1 MKYVC
6 LLLLI
11 AGGYVFANPADSD
24 KYKDDFKFKNVY
36 DSTAN
41 AELDIQNAIKAAKAE
56 NKRVLLM
63 FGANWCPWC
72 QRLHHL
78 IETNA
83 QVNRYLHEHYELV
96 LVDLGKRDRN
106 MQIDKRYGSPNKL
119 GIPAFVVLD
128 SNGKQ
133 IHTQETG
140 ALEYPKGSTKK
151 GHDPDKVMRFLRQW
165 ATK

>member
-1 MKYVC
+1 MKYIF
-6 LLLLI
+6 LLLLVME
-11 AGGYVFANPADSD
+11 GYVFANPAYSD

-41 AELDIQNAIKAAKAE
+41 AEQDIQNAIKAAKME

-78 IETNA
+78 IETNER
-83 QVNRYLHEHYELV
+83 VNQYLHEHYELV

-119 GIPAFVVLD
+119 GIPVFVILD
-128 SNGKQ
+128 SNGNQ

-140 ALEYPKGSTKK
+140 ALEYPKGSAKK
-151 GHDPDKVMRFLRQW
+151 GHDPDKVMRFLKEW
-165 ATK
+165 AKK